1 MVSLFLGLF
10 FLFYFIKT
18 HFFQFYPVLLRNCY
32 PGTTDYPDNLVLK
45 HLSKLDIDGLKNV
58 EKYFGIEFEDLGMEK
73 EGIVTEENFIRD
85 FIPGYVIQ
93 PRYNNLKALRDG
105 LTLEGM

>member
-1 MVSLFLGLF
+1 M
-10 FLFYFIKT
+10 
-18 HFFQFYPVLLRNCY
+18 LLRNCL
-32 PGTTDYPDNLVLK
+32 PGTSDYPDDLALT

-58 EKYFGIEFEDLGMEK
+58 ERYFGLEFEDLSIEK
-73 EGIVTEENFIRD
+73 EGIITEENFIRD

-93 PRYNNLKALRDG
+93 PRHNNLKALRDG